1 MEFNKNLNRIGLLNE
16 SSLHAALKAYYAQ
29 PEDSLEV
36 EVDGYV
42 IDIIQDGRLVEIQT
56 GNFASIKH
64 KVIDLTDRHSLR
76 VVYPITQEK
85 WIVKLPEDGSG
96 TPERRKS
103 PKRGKIIEFFNEL
116 VSFPE
121 ILRKPN
127 FSLEVLMIQEEEV
140 RRFSGVYRFRN
151 RGWATEERRL
161 LGIMDQYLFEG
172 PESVRELIPQSL
184 PDEFTTLDF
193 ADALGEPRRFTQK
206 AAYCLSKM
214 GVIVQIGKRGK
225 SKLYTLT

>member
-1 MEFNKNLNRIGLLNE
+1 MEFNKNTNKIGMLNE
-16 SSLHAALKAYYAQ
+16 SSLHAALKAHYAR
-29 PEDSLEV
+29 PEDTLEV

-42 IDIIQDGRLVEIQT
+42 IDIIQDGCLVEIQT

-64 KVIDLTDRHSLR
+64 KVIDLTDRHPLR

-85 WIVKLPEDGSG
+85 WIVKLPEDGIG

-103 PKRGKIIEFFNEL
+103 PKRGRIVEIFNEL

-121 ILRKPN
+121 ILHNAN

-140 RRFSGVYRFRN
+140 RRFSGVRRFRN
-151 RGWATEERRL
+151 RGWVTEERRL
-161 LGIMDQYLFEG
+161 LGIVDQYLFEG
-172 PESVRELIPQSL
+172 PESVCGLIPKSL

-193 ADALGEPRRFTQK
+193 ADALGEPRRFAQK
-206 AAYCLSKM
+206 AAYCLRKI

-225 SKLYTLT
+225 SKLYSLT